1 MPPVG
6 CLWFEMPIFEN
17 PHGLM
22 VLELASG
29 FNSQPM
35 LILITFWATVLS
47 IYKTLLCT
55 IMYRLALRVVIYSTY
70 AMNHTISYVL
80 LSVQK
85 SLPYQ
90 EDHGSHTLACT
101 MGFVNLT

>member
-1 MPPVG
+1 
-6 CLWFEMPIFEN
+6 
-17 PHGLM
+17 M

-29 FNSQPM
+29 FNSWPM
-35 LILITFWATVLS
+35 LILITFWATLLS

-55 IMYRLALRVVIYSTY
+55 IMYRLALRVVIYGTY

-85 SLPYQ
+85 AL
-90 EDHGSHTLACT
+90 DI
-101 MGFVNLT
+101 NLKQIMVVIHWHVQWGLSI